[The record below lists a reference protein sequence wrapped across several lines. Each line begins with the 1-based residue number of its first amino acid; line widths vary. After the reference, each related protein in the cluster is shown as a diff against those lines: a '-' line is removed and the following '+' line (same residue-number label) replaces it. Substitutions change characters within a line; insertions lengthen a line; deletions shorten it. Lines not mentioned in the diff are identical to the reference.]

1 MANNN
6 KKGAGGQVGHPNN
19 SMPLSNE
26 QRRKRYAEDPE
37 YRQREL
43 EASRRYHAIHKA
55 EINERKRRKWA
66 TDPEYRAKGN
76 ATRGKR
82 QRAHLL
88 KRYGMSSREY
98 ELRLAL
104 QGGACAIC
112 KKKPVRRLLCIDHC
126 HKTGKVRGLLCTLC
140 NAALG
145 GFGDDPKRMQ
155 AATDYLTAFY
165 ESLEPRGEIVTSTD
179 EQTEA
184 GKAGRL
190 LREAILLELQRE
202 PGAADD
208 GATDKLR
215 LIARRLV
222 DKAIEGDIEAI
233 KAVLDRIDGKSVPG
247 PADAEQRPPPSDAAG
262 TAATGMLPRAG
273 SGATGSSIC

>member
-1 MANNN
+1 VDTEAPDAEQQEQQ
-6 KKGAGGQVGHPNN
+6 KKEAVAKSVTARIN
-19 SMPLSNE
+19 MPVSNE
-26 QRRKRYAEDPE
+26 RRRRRYAEDPE

-43 EASRRYHAIHKA
+43 EASRRYHAAHKA

-66 TDPEYRAKGN
+66 TDPEYRAKGKARVPKDK
-76 ATRGKR
+76 ATRAKR
-82 QRAHLL
+82 YRARLL

-104 QGGACAIC
+104 QNGACAIC
-112 KKKPVRRLLCIDHC
+112 RKEPKRRLLCIDHC
-126 HKTGKVRGLLCTLC
+126 HKTGKVRGLLCTPC

-145 GFGDDPKRMQ
+145 AFADDPRRMQ

-165 ESLEPRGEIVTSTD
+165 ASLEPRGNVVISTD
-179 EQTEA
+179 EQSEA

-208 GATDKLR
+208 GATGKLR

-222 DKAIEGDIEAI
+222 EKAAAGDIQAI
-233 KAVLDRIDGKSVPG
+233 KEVLARLDGKSVPG
-247 PADAEQRPPPSDAAG
+247 PADAEQG
-262 TAATGMLPRAG
+262 PR
-273 SGATGSSIC
+273 